1 MTGSWRSE
9 CANLEQAR
17 TEVEELAKIA
27 SDCARDASMADN
39 AKKLFETEVADHH
52 ASHLEAWRHSEQHQ
66 EEVVDFCMQMRGQNK
81 ELYQRIRDESS
92 AASSYKLE
100 AQASAGRED
109 ALSIQHQTS
118 KQKFSDLQNEFQE
131 LKKAFHDLQSEYSVL
146 HTEYLNTKT
155 VVANKK
161 NKALENKTD
170 FR

>member
-1 MTGSWRSE
+1 
-9 CANLEQAR
+9 
-17 TEVEELAKIA
+17 
-27 SDCARDASMADN
+27 MADS
-39 AKKLFETEVADHH
+39 AKKLYETEAADHH

-131 LKKAFHDLQSEYSVL
+131 LKKAFSELQSEYEVL
-146 HTEYLNTKT
+146 HVEFLNTKT
-155 VVANKK
+155 VVANR
-161 NKALENKTD
+161 NTELLKTKQTLD
-170 FR
+170 ETRQKL